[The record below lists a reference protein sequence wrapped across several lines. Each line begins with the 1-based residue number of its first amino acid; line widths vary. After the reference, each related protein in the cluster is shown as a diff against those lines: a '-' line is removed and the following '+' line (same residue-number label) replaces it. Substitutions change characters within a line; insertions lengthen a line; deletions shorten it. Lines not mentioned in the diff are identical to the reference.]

1 MSDGADTEES
11 GLEDDILIEGIMAA
25 AALIAVADEK
35 VKVDETLSL
44 EGMLNAPELLKRYDL
59 DEALQ
64 LYLSYL
70 DRLSSDFERGKE
82 EALDAI
88 ALCREDIEGPV
99 LILRGG
105 LAVAQADNE
114 LADREVD
121 MIEEICQ
128 AMGVEGF
135 DSLGLIG
142 GTPTHRN

>member
-1 MSDGADTEES
+1 
-11 GLEDDILIEGIMAA
+11 
-25 AALIAVADEK
+25 
-35 VKVDETLSL
+35 
-44 EGMLNAPELLKRYDL
+44 MLNAPELLKRYDL

-64 LYLSYL
+64 IYVSYL
-70 DRLSSDFERGKE
+70 DRLSSDFERAKE

-135 DSLGLIG
+135 DSLSLIG

>member
-1 MSDGADTEES
+1 MTDGADTEES

-59 DEALQ
+59 DEALRI
-64 LYLSYL
+64 YVSYL
-70 DRLSSDFERGKE
+70 DRLSYDFERGKE